1 MSKKIGIILVIIII
15 IVGVIIFATKS
26 SNKKNSE
33 NNEVVVYSPHGGDER
48 GEYIVKKAKEEIGL
62 DVKFISGGG
71 STLAERLSNEK
82 ENPQADVTMALNQ
95 IFLYDLKNEGVLAQY
110 TPSWSGDLSEKHYD
124 EDGYFYGFGRTPEVL
139 AYNADWFKENNIE
152 PPSSW
157 LDLTKDE
164 YKNLYTIAPLEN
176 QTTRMYLAGIL
187 WRFYDE
193 QTGDVSQE
201 GWEFMKKLYENAY
214 SVENVNWDDLKNKT
228 PIVLDWYGNV
238 KKQAENYQIN
248 IEYVNDEQ
256 GNIISL
262 ESLALINGAPNS
274 ENGKK
279 FIEWF
284 GSAEVQADYAEKF
297 FYFGQVPLNKNAL
310 GLCDTEIQEASN
322 MFKEQ
327 EVDNQII
334 AEKLDGWIKKIEL
347 EIMQ

>member
-1 MSKKIGIILVIIII
+1 MSKKIGIIFIVIIII
-15 IVGVIIFATKS
+15 IIAIFFWSKS
-26 SNKKNSE
+26 INKQISTS
-33 NNEVVVYSPHGGDER
+33 NEVVVYSPHGGDER

-62 DVKFISGGG
+62 DVKFVSAGG
-71 STLAERLSNEK
+71 STLAERLLNEK

-95 IFLYDLKNEGVLAQY
+95 IFLYNLKNNGVLAEY
-110 TPSWSGDLSEKHYD
+110 KPSWSEDLSEKYYD
-124 EDGYFYGFGRTPEVL
+124 SEGYFYGFGRTPEVL
-139 AYNADWFKENNIE
+139 AYNIDWFNENNIQ

-187 WRFYDE
+187 WRFYDAK
-193 QTGDVSQE
+193 TGDISQE
-201 GWEFMKKLYENAY
+201 GWEFMKKLYENSY
-214 SVENVNWDDLKNKT
+214 SIENVNWNDLKSNT

-248 IEYVNDEQ
+248 IGYVNDEE
-256 GNIISL
+256 GNMISL
-262 ESLALINGAPNS
+262 ESLALINGAKNL

-297 FYFGQVPLNKNAL
+297 FYFGQVPLNPKAL
-310 GLCDTEIQEASN
+310 SLCDSEIQKASE
-322 MFKEQ
+322 MFIEQ
-327 EVDNQII
+327 DVDNQKI
-334 AEKLDGWIKKIEL
+334 AENLDEWIKKIEL